1 MLLDYVSGSNPF
13 SDTTTAKEIAVSQNS
28 KGADIIYH
36 AAGGS
41 GLGVFQAAK
50 EGGFYAIGCN
60 SNQNIIDPDHIVASM
75 LKRVDTAAFDVVKS
89 AVVDNNLPVGTT
101 VVLGLSDE
109 GVGYTLDKS
118 NIEVSDDIVAKVEAI
133 KEKVISGE
141 LVVPETNEAVAD
153 FLAANQYSE

>member
-1 MLLDYVSGSNPF
+1 
-13 SDTTTAKEIAVSQNS
+13 
-28 KGADIIYH
+28 
-36 AAGGS
+36 
-41 GLGVFQAAK
+41 
-50 EGGFYAIGCN
+50 
-60 SNQNIIDPDHIVASM
+60 
-75 LKRVDTAAFDVVKS
+75 VDTAAFDVVKS